1 MSSTSVT
8 TQQSAGATTAV
19 MVRIGTSLL
28 LVAALAT
35 CDAATFSRTGLA
47 ANLLGNPGRPRPSAS
62 LADAPAWSRIPR
74 GGGNIGDSA
83 TVTSTSITTLITESL
98 QGLIQFMEGSKSDTL
113 LLLLTS
119 ALNTPLSNLIG
130 VSPIIG
136 FLALGL
142 AAGPKGFSVIKDVHT
157 TEMIADLGIVLFL
170 FEMGIH
176 LSFDTLMEMK
186 KDVFGLGGSQFGVTA
201 LAIAAIAKFFGQSM
215 AASAILG
222 LSISLSSSAFVLQLL
237 KDKGEM
243 DSQFGKKTF
252 GILLLQ
258 DLMIVPLLVVTP
270 LLAGD
275 GGNVGAA
282 VAKATIQ
289 GALALTTIALAGR
302 FVLDPFFDAVAKT
315 KDQNSFVGAIL
326 ATILGMSFLTE
337 GLGLSNTLGAFL
349 AGMLLCETS
358 HSDQIQTEI
367 APFRGILVGL
377 FFFTVGFEI
386 DLKVIASKP
395 TLIIG
400 TVLGIVAI
408 KASIAIGLC
417 MASGLDKATSQR
429 VGLIISQGGEFAFV
443 AFRLARSLGILD
455 EDVTRLMLTC
465 VSLTMAITPLLEDLG
480 SRMAIAIEEEG
491 TKKVR

>member
-1 MSSTSVT
+1 
-8 TQQSAGATTAV
+8 
-19 MVRIGTSLL
+19 
-28 LVAALAT
+28 
-35 CDAATFSRTGLA
+35 
-47 ANLLGNPGRPRPSAS
+47 
-62 LADAPAWSRIPR
+62 
-74 GGGNIGDSA
+74 
-83 TVTSTSITTLITESL
+83 
-98 QGLIQFMEGSKSDTL
+98 MEGSKSDTL

-119 ALNTPLSNLIG
+119 ALNTPA
-130 VSPIIG
+130 
-136 FLALGL
+136 ALGL
-142 AAGPKGFSVIKDVHT
+142 AAGPKGFSVIKDIHT

-275 GGNVGAA
+275 GGNAGAA

-395 TLIIG
+395 TIIIG

-408 KASIAIGLC
+408 KASIATGLC